1 MQPTTRWR
9 PQPTMGKEKEKPQR
23 PTFLPL
29 ALRTEW
35 DLATTTRHN
44 LLLVGSS
51 SATDAL
57 LDALKPH
64 LREPLR
70 HCSPRTGLPAP
81 EGTEGTL
88 VLSEV
93 AGLDI
98 NQQVELYRWL
108 DRFEQQVRV
117 VSTTSE
123 PLFPLVQ
130 AGAFLADLYYR
141 LNIVLFDLTSSSK
154 SML

>member
-1 MQPTTRWR
+1 MQPTTSWR

-23 PTFLPL
+23 PIFLPL
-29 ALRTEW
+29 ALSAEW
-35 DLATTTRHN
+35 DMATTTRHN
-44 LLLVGSS
+44 LLLVGSP

-70 HCSPRTGLPAP
+70 HCNPRTGVSVP
-81 EGTEGTL
+81 EATEGTL

-93 AGLDI
+93 AGLDVK
-98 NQQVELYRWL
+98 QQAQLFRWL

-123 PLFPLVQ
+123 PLFSLVQ

-141 LNIVLFDLTSSSK
+141 LNIVLFDLTSASGD
-154 SML
+154 

>member
-9 PQPTMGKEKEKPQR
+9 SQPTMRKEKEKPQR

-29 ALRTEW
+29 ALRAEW

-51 SATDAL
+51 SATEAL

-70 HCSPRTGLPAP
+70 HCNPRTGVSVP
-81 EGTEGTL
+81 EATEGTL

-93 AGLDI
+93 AGLDMK
-98 NQQVELYRWL
+98 QQAQLFRRL
-108 DRFEQQVRV
+108 DQFEQRVRV
-117 VSTTSE
+117 VATTSE

-141 LNIVLFDLTSSSK
+141 LNIVLFDLTSSSAD
-154 SML
+154 